1 MYYFTLC
8 TTFYNRIMRAWN
20 KPSSETR
27 VVPETSNA
35 QSSSICSQIYEQVL
49 QKKRKTLDELESY
62 LSLGPEFVPDG
73 PNGLLLYW
81 KTTCCKWP
89 HLASMARDYL
99 AVPASS
105 AGSERSFST
114 GRDMLGLNRHSLLP
128 ESMEASIRLR
138 SWFRAGLDI
147 DQCHVIWMPKLSF
160 KMFMMQLTKK
170 DAKLTQKSSNDCNKF
185 ALMYYSFFIS
195 PSVYSG

>member
-1 MYYFTLC
+1 
-8 TTFYNRIMRAWN
+8 MRAWN
-20 KPSSETR
+20 KYKPSSETL
-27 VVPETSNA
+27 VVPESSNT

-49 QKKRKTLDELESY
+49 QKNRKTIDELESY
-62 LSLGPEFVPDG
+62 LSLGPEVVPAG

-81 KTTCCKWP
+81 KTNCCKWP

-138 SWFRAGLDI
+138 SWFRAGMDI
-147 DQCHVIWMPKLSF
+147 DQCQIVI
-160 KMFMMQLTKK
+160 
-170 DAKLTQKSSNDCNKF
+170 
-185 ALMYYSFFIS
+185 
-195 PSVYSG
+195 